1 MPRRQRSALD
11 VLFDSVAALP
21 WWVGLVLAFLSFVFF
36 EALSRLR
43 VGASAGGGAMV
54 SLSFIAPLSS
64 ILRVAVPMACAL
76 AALMSWLRRR
86 DARRLAGQALAR
98 SDAAMTDRMD
108 WRDFERLIGEGFRR
122 RGYQALETGRGGP
135 DGGLDLLLTKGGE
148 RFLVQCKHWR
158 ASAVGVEV
166 VRELY
171 GLMAARGATGGF
183 VVTSGRFSGAASA
196 FASGRNVELID
207 GSGLRALLDDGRAA
221 QALAGLADEEGKQK
235 PDAVLDAYA
244 PTKAPTCP
252 HCRSP
257 MVRRTASQGRH
268 LGNAF
273 WGCSRFPACRGIVN
287 EE

>member
-1 MPRRQRSALD
+1 MTRRQSSALH

-21 WWVGLVLAFLSFVFF
+21 WWVGLVLAFLGFVFF
-36 EALSRLR
+36 EALSRLH
-43 VGASAGGGAMV
+43 VGAGAGGSVVVG
-54 SLSFIAPLSS
+54 SSFIAALSTV
-64 ILRVAVPMACAL
+64 LRVVVPMACTL
-76 AALMSWLRRR
+76 GALMSWLRRR

-122 RGYQALETGRGGP
+122 RGYQTLETGRGGP
-135 DGGLDLLLTKGGE
+135 DGGLDLLLAKDCE

-183 VVTSGRFSGAASA
+183 VVTSGRFSSAASA

-207 GSGLRALLDDGRAA
+207 GSDLRALLDDGRAA
-221 QALAGLADEEGKQK
+221 LARAGSADEEEGQK
-235 PDAVLDAYA
+235 PDAVLGAYTH
-244 PTKAPTCP
+244 TKAPTCP
-252 HCRSP
+252 RCRSP

-268 LGNAF
+268 LGSAF

-287 EE
+287 NE